1 MKADVTERG
10 DMDLTPL
17 DERIIDELRQGA
29 RTQGY
34 LVDAIGETRHK
45 IHPRLQILN
54 AVGYIDKIHDS
65 TALYELREDPR
76 EEGGDQT
83 TDGARDV

>member
-1 MKADVTERG
+1 MKADVDERE

-17 DERIIDELRQGA
+17 DERILDELRQGA
-29 RTQGY
+29 RTQGF

-45 IHPRLQILN
+45 IHPRLQILA
-54 AVGYIDKIHDS
+54 AVGYIEKIHDN

-76 EEGGDQT
+76 SGGD
-83 TDGARDV
+83 GGGEG